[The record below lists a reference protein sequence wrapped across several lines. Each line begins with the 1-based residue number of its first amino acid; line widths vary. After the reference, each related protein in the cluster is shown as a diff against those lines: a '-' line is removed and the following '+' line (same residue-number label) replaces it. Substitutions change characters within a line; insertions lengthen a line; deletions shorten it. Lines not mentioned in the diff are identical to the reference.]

1 MLSNCMRRSKCW
13 AANVCTTINQPWCS
27 GNKNDWIIHTR
38 KRKEYASYYYLVKDS
53 LNFMIYENS
62 MHFTGGRSEMANL
75 KYRYGRLI
83 CLPVLG
89 SKVHA
94 FWAVIQWTLNSI
106 KNYTSRNEWLLNRML
121 QSVLHKHLRL
131 PKLAA
136 LNESSWLVTHRFSYL
151 GHQNCRTVCQL
162 AGTIQCDWH

>member
-1 MLSNCMRRSKCW
+1 MQWCNVQCHTVFWFRVKNKYTTSHLTRTKCCSLNFGMNEEIEFQLTEQRKGNREKTKKISGSRELTQFLVGMLSNCMRRSKCW

-94 FWAVIQWTLNSI
+94 FWAVIQ
-106 KNYTSRNEWLLNRML
+106 
-121 QSVLHKHLRL
+121 
-131 PKLAA
+131 
-136 LNESSWLVTHRFSYL
+136 
-151 GHQNCRTVCQL
+151 
-162 AGTIQCDWH
+162 